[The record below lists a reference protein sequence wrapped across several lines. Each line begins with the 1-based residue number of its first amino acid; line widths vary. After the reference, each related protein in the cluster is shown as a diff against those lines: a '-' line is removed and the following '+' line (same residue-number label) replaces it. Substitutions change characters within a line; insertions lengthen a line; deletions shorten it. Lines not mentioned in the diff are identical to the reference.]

1 MNDRIVYE
9 KLAGLVNRPEW
20 DNFLVYTTNLHVECH
35 NRLEGCQTIE
45 SLKGIQGE
53 LKILKDI
60 LTLRNDVNKIM
71 SER

>member
-9 KLAGLVNRPEW
+9 KLAGLINRPEW
-20 DNFLVYTTNLHVECH
+20 DNFLVYVTNLHVECH
-35 NRLEGCQTIE
+35 NRLETCNVDN
-45 SLKGIQGE
+45 LKGIQGE